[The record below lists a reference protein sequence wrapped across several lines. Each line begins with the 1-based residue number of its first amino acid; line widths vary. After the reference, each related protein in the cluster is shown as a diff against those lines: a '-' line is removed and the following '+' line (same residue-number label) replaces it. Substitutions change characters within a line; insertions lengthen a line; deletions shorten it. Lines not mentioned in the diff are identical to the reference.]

1 MIELDP
7 ARIYGMW
14 FLWGLQGLIINGI
27 ITFFVITI
35 RKMVRG
41 IV

>member
-1 MIELDP
+1 MIDLDP

-14 FLWGLQGLIINGI
+14 FMWGLGALIVNGA
-27 ITFFVITI
+27 ITFFVVAI
-35 RKMVRG
+35 RKMVKP